1 MIEERH
7 RVAIVGA
14 GPGGLTLAKI
24 LQNKLKM
31 LGNEYTK
38 IDVYE
43 SEASRSV
50 RGQGGTLDLR
60 ASTGQRALRLAG
72 LYSKFRSL
80 ARPEGQDLKILSKD
94 GICRFQQSSSFSFSN
109 KPEIDRGQLRDL
121 LLESLN
127 DGTVHWNHTLTSLH
141 ESDDG
146 IRMNFANGE
155 TTVADLVV
163 GADGAWSKVRK
174 FLEPNIAPAYSG
186 ISFLD
191 FHLDTCTE
199 GFSNL
204 SRLVGRGTMF
214 ALAPGQALVAQQTS
228 AGIRVYAAFRCREGW
243 LQKVAGVDDARR
255 FLRTQFSGWDPAV
268 ARLAHACTADFAAR
282 GIYALPV
289 GFAWRPHPCV
299 TLLGDAAH
307 LMSPFAGEGVNLAMH
322 DAALLARELLRAADV
337 GPALRRYEQRQAVGA
352 RAAAAESAANLDVI
366 FSDSAPAGFV
376 AQMEQY
382 STLAGLMRVG
392 ARRVWNWLRRPT
404 RGALA

>member
-1 MIEERH
+1 
-7 RVAIVGA
+7 
-14 GPGGLTLAKI
+14 
-24 LQNKLKM
+24 M

-72 LYSKFRSL
+72 LYAKFRSL

-214 ALAPGQALVAQQTS
+214 ALAPKGGCKRWPGSMTRGAFSAPS
-228 AGIRVYAAFRCREGW
+228 FRAGIRPSRGW
-243 LQKVAGVDDARR
+243 
-255 FLRTQFSGWDPAV
+255 RT
-268 ARLAHACTADFAAR
+268 L
-282 GIYALPV
+282 ALPTSQPAASTPSPSASP
-289 GFAWRPHPCV
+289 GAPTRASRCWATPRTSCRHLRGRASTSRCTTPPFSPASSSALPMSGPPC
-299 TLLGDAAH
+299 
-307 LMSPFAGEGVNLAMH
+307 AGTSSG
-322 DAALLARELLRAADV
+322 
-337 GPALRRYEQRQAVGA
+337 RR
-352 RAAAAESAANLDVI
+352 
-366 FSDSAPAGFV
+366 SAPA
-376 AQMEQY
+376 
-382 STLAGLMRVG
+382 
-392 ARRVWNWLRRPT
+392 RRPQSRRQT
-404 RGALA
+404 LT